1 MNNIKDL
8 LLNNPSLK
16 VYKNTDTET
25 YERVSAA
32 VKENQGYCPC
42 ELQKT
47 PETKCPCA
55 NFRNSTIANV
65 CHCGRFFKIPNTLT
79 VCLCG
84 STRFKTQFEYWAEQL
99 TTVGFIVLMP
109 NVFLSKDSTGT
120 SISAL
125 KQSLDDIHKAKIAKS
140 DYVVILNV
148 NGYIGES
155 TASEI
160 AFAEELHKPIYY
172 LEDINEEI

>member
-1 MNNIKDL
+1 MNNIRDL
-8 LLNNPSLK
+8 MLNNPSLK

-47 PETKCPCA
+47 AETKCPCT

-65 CHCGRFFKIPNTLT
+65 CHCGRFFKIPNAMT

-84 STRFKTQFEYWAEQL
+84 STRFKAQFEHWAANL
-99 TTVGFIVLMP
+99 TTLGYIVLMP
-109 NVFLSKDSTGT
+109 NVFLPKDNTVN
-120 SISAL
+120 AVL
-125 KQSLDDIHKAKIAKS
+125 KQILDNVHKAKIVKA
-140 DYVVILNV
+140 DYVIILNV

>member
-1 MNNIKDL
+1 MNNISDL
-8 LLNNPSLK
+8 LLNNSSLK
-16 VYKNTDTET
+16 VYKNPDAET
-25 YERVSAA
+25 YEKVSTA
-32 VKENQGYCPC
+32 VKENRGYCPC

-55 NFRNSTIANV
+55 NFRNSNIANV
-65 CHCGRFFKIPNTLT
+65 CHCGRFFKIPNVMT

-84 STRFKTQFEYWAEQL
+84 STRFKEHFEYWAAQL
-99 TTVGFIVLMP
+99 TTLSYIVLIP
-109 NVFLSKDSTGT
+109 NVFLPKDRMV
-120 SISAL
+120 SIEL
-125 KQSLDDIHKAKIAKS
+125 KQTLDDIHKAKIAKS

-172 LEDINEEI
+172 LEDINEDI